1 MAKIFVINAGSSSI
15 KFKLFD
21 MPKEVVII
29 SGIVEKIGLNG
40 SSVKIVFN
48 NKKRNFK
55 SSIKNHHDAIEVLLM
70 IIIKM
75 GAIQDLC
82 EIKGIGH
89 RVAHGGSYYNNSIIV
104 DDSVVKEVEQLS
116 ELAPLHNP
124 INLMGYKIIKERL
137 PNINQVFTFDTAF
150 HHTLN
155 QENYLYALPYN
166 FFTEFRVRK
175 YGAHGIN
182 HKYVS
187 EQIKIMFKK
196 DKLKMIICHL
206 GNGSSISAVKNSQ
219 CIDTSM
225 GFTPLSGVM
234 MGTRTGDIDPS
245 IMPYLCNKMNK
256 SPREILD
263 IYNNESGFLGI
274 SGISSDF
281 RVIEKMYNQNDEY
294 AIRTINLYSR
304 MIAKYIGSY
313 FVELGGCD
321 VIAFTAGIGENSS
334 LLRKKII
341 IEIQEALE
349 VLIDDNLNNKNS
361 NKNRIISSSKSN
373 INLVVIP
380 ANEEIMIARDT
391 AKLLN
396 IKED

>member
-1 MAKIFVINAGSSSI
+1 MAKIFVINAGSSSL

-40 SSVKIVFN
+40 SNVKVVNN
-48 NKKRNFK
+48 NKKRKFK
-55 SSIKNHHDAIEVLLM
+55 SSIKNHYDAIEVLLK

-75 GAIQDLC
+75 GVIQDLC

-124 INLMGYKIIKERL
+124 VNLMGYKIIKERL

-166 FFTEFRVRK
+166 FYSEFKVRK

-187 EQIKIMFKK
+187 EQIKIMFRK

-245 IMPYLCNKMNK
+245 IMPYLCNKINK
-256 SPREILD
+256 SPKEILD

-281 RVIEKMYNQNDEY
+281 RDIEKLYNQNDEY

-341 IEIQEALE
+341 MEIQEALE
-349 VLIDDNLNNKNS
+349 VLIDDNLNNEKS
-361 NKNRIISSSKSN
+361 NENRIISSSKSK

-391 AKLLN
+391 ARLLN
-396 IKED
+396 LKED

>member
-1 MAKIFVINAGSSSI
+1 MAKIFVLNAGSSSI

-48 NKKRNFK
+48 NNKKNFK
-55 SSIKNHHDAIEVLLM
+55 LSIKNHHDAIEVLLM

-75 GAIQDLC
+75 GALQDLC

-137 PNINQVFTFDTAF
+137 PNINQVFTFDKAF

-281 RVIEKMYNQNDEY
+281 RVIEKLYNQNDEY

-334 LLRKKII
+334 LLRKK
-341 IEIQEALE
+341 L
-349 VLIDDNLNNKNS
+349 
-361 NKNRIISSSKSN
+361 
-373 INLVVIP
+373 
-380 ANEEIMIARDT
+380 
-391 AKLLN
+391 
-396 IKED
+396 